1 MRAKVFRIFCGE
13 YMPDPEK
20 LQAKKYT
27 NMRLRLAPFLALS
40 ADQGFGKVVGTT
52 RKLGESIGRVDVVL
66 YKRETADKIWR
77 VKSDKNGNY
86 KFKNVAKS
94 AECFVVA
101 LDPNREYN
109 AVISDG
115 VVAE

>member
-13 YMPDPEK
+13 YPADPAK
-20 LQAKKYT
+20 LQAKKY
-27 NMRLRLAPFLALS
+27 MKVGLRNTPFLPMTN
-40 ADQGFGKVVGTT
+40 DHGFGFVTGSTKKTGAPVG
-52 RKLGESIGRVDVVL
+52 SVDVVL
-66 YKRETADKIWR
+66 YRRETTEKIWR
-77 VKSDKNGNY
+77 IKSDDHGNY
-86 KFKNVAKS
+86 KFRNVAKG

-115 VVAE
+115 VVAK